1 MTYTA
6 GSTIVDSDYNGFAA
20 TTDTVWGVG
29 ATSSGYG
36 QTNTVGTVSAG
47 ATITATQWATLLTRI
62 ASAAFHQGT
71 AITAIGNPT
80 AGTTI
85 AAYAALSSNVN
96 AISQGNQNNAAASG
110 SDATV
115 STTTTSAWTASA
127 TTTKTVTFASAN
139 QMRYFF
145 NSGGMIRIG
154 FARSGGTAS
163 DQNTSWTTLLTA
175 AGTIVLTGA
184 GTPNYNKTIA
194 GTPYT
199 GTTKIGG
206 SGTPTTLAETV
217 GAYTLTGSAITLF
230 KQFSTTYTY
239 TSNYVQINGSISGNT
254 ITFAVTLIDV
264 IGTGGG
270 FIDSI
275 DGTLTMTTT
284 IRQPSTTYIANTWGT
299 VTQNAATWSLT

>member
-1 MTYTA
+1 MTYTT
-6 GSTIVDSDYNGFAA
+6 GSIIDDADYNNFAGLV
-20 TTDTVWGVG
+20 DTVWGVG
-29 ATSSGYG
+29 ADDNGYG
-36 QTNTVGTVSAG
+36 QTNTVGTVAAG
-47 ATITATQWATLLTRI
+47 ATVTATQWATLLTRI
-62 ASAAFHQGT
+62 SSAASHSGST
-71 AITAIGNPT
+71 ISAISNPT
-80 AGTTI
+80 AGSTI
-85 AAYAALSSNVN
+85 SAYAALQTNID
-96 AISQGNQNNAAASG
+96 AIGNNNAAASG
-110 SDATV
+110 ADASAT
-115 STTTTSAWTASA
+115 TTTTSAWTASA

-217 GAYTLTGSAITLF
+217 GAYTLTGTAVTLF